1 MNKNNLYRSIPKVD
15 VLLEDSDVQAMIE
28 MYSRDTVMEAIHIEM
43 DKLRAFIGK
52 SESEEAA
59 MAQIEMLK
67 SHIEMTVAAMHT
79 PNMKMVING
88 TGTVLHTNLGRAPI
102 GQKHMERVAALATGY
117 SNLEYNL
124 EAGKRGERYSHFEK
138 LLCKIT
144 GAEAA
149 MAVNNNAAAVML
161 ILSSLAKG
169 GEVVVSR
176 GELVEI
182 GGKFRIPDVME
193 QSGAALVE
201 VGTTNKTH
209 YGDYEE
215 AITEETKALLKV
227 HTSNYRIIGFTDTVG
242 IDELIPLA
250 KEHDLPVI
258 EDLGSGVL
266 IDLSKYGITY
276 EPTVQDSIRKGADVV
291 CFSGDKL
298 LGGPQAGIIIGKK
311 KYIDMMKKNQLTR
324 ALRIDK
330 FTAATLELV
339 LQEYLSEEKAIQN
352 IPVLRMITKPL
363 EEITKDARSF
373 VRILKNAKL
382 PAKIEMKECES
393 QIGGGS
399 LPLERIPSM
408 AVAIHPEK
416 ISVPEL
422 ETRMRRLPV
431 PIIPRTVNDTV
442 LLDVR
447 TLQRKDFH
455 LIADQLK
462 DLDVLEETS
471 LIAAY

>member
-1 MNKNNLYRSIPKVD
+1 MNKNMLYRSIPKVD
-15 VLLEDSDVQAMIE
+15 VLLEDPEIQGLIE
-28 MYSRDTVMEAIHIEM
+28 TYSRDTVVESIHLEM
-43 DKLRAFIGK
+43 DALRKYIGTC
-52 SESEEAA
+52 EDEEKAKE
-59 MAQIEMLK
+59 QIGNLNMNVRR
-67 SHIEMTVAAMHT
+67 TVTAMHT
-79 PNMKMVING
+79 PNMRSVING
-88 TGTVLHTNLGRAPI
+88 TGTILHTNLGRAPI
-102 GQKHMERVAALATGY
+102 SQKHMNRIAQIATGY

-124 EAGKRGERYSHFEK
+124 EAGRRGERYSHFEK

-182 GGKFRIPDVME
+182 GGKFRVPD
-193 QSGAALVE
+193 
-201 VGTTNKTH
+201 
-209 YGDYEE
+209 DYES

-227 HTSNYRIIGFTDTVG
+227 HTSNYRIVGFTDTVG
-242 IDELIPLA
+242 IDELIPIA
-250 KEHDLPVI
+250 KEHDIPVI

-330 FTAATLELV
+330 FTATALELV
-339 LQEYLSEEKAIQN
+339 LQEYLSEENAIQN
-352 IPVLRMITKPL
+352 IPVLKMITKSYDETVAEAKTFKRML
-363 EEITKDARSF
+363 QR
-373 VRILKNAKL
+373 AKL
-382 PAKIEMKECES
+382 PAAYEVVDCES

-399 LPLERIPSM
+399 LPLERIPSA

-422 ETRMRRLPV
+422 EERMRHLPV
-431 PIIPRTVNDTV
+431 PIIPRTVNDTI

-447 TLQRKDFH
+447 TLDKDAMT
-455 LIADQLK
+455 LAVKQLK
-462 DLDVLEETS
+462 EMNILEETS
-471 LIAAY
+471 LL

>member
-1 MNKNNLYRSIPKVD
+1 
-15 VLLEDSDVQAMIE
+15 
-28 MYSRDTVMEAIHIEM
+28 
-43 DKLRAFIGK
+43 
-52 SESEEAA
+52 
-59 MAQIEMLK
+59 
-67 SHIEMTVAAMHT
+67 
-79 PNMKMVING
+79 
-88 TGTVLHTNLGRAPI
+88 
-102 GQKHMERVAALATGY
+102 
-117 SNLEYNL
+117 
-124 EAGKRGERYSHFEK
+124 
-138 LLCKIT
+138 
-144 GAEAA
+144 

-193 QSGAALVE
+193 QSGATLVE

-209 YGDYEE
+209 FDDYEN

-227 HTSNYRIIGFTDTVG
+227 HTSNYRIVGFTESVG
-242 IDELIPLA
+242 IDELIPIA
-250 KEHDLPVI
+250 KEHEIPVI

-276 EPTVQDSIRKGADVV
+276 EPTVKDSIAKGADVV

-298 LGGPQAGIIIGKK
+298 LGGPQAGIIIGRK

-330 FTAATLELV
+330 FTAAALEMV
-339 LQEYLSEEKAIQN
+339 LQEYLSEEKAIRN
-352 IPVLRMITKPL
+352 IPVLRMITCPL
-363 EEITKDARSF
+363 EDVKWEAEDLCK
-373 VRILKNAKL
+373 ILNGKGL
-382 PAKIEMKECES
+382 PAKIECVPCES

-416 ISVPEL
+416 ISVAEL
-422 ETRMRRLPV
+422 EERMRHLPV
-431 PIIPRTVNDTV
+431 PVIPRTVNDTV

-447 TLQRKDFH
+447 TIERRFFKVL
-455 LIADQLK
+455 ADQFK
-462 DLDVLEETS
+462 ELDVLEEIS
-471 LIAAY
+471 LIAGR